1 MRATFAEARLP
12 QTSLTRIASKGHA
25 ITLRPNEFIASRVTG
40 FLNLGVE
47 ASFGY
52 KMQGKASYELGA
64 ADLVTT
70 LTMQARAYL
79 KAGYQLAGAFQVVV
93 TSAMDKPEWVRV
105 TVEKDRHSTFDFGVG
120 VAVNVAV
127 ATPGTDKGGLP
138 LIEAILGATSGQVLR
153 KALTYASLDASEL
166 KKRADGFTKA
176 IVEEWTGKAFDRI
189 PKAVLNDVLGGLQRI
204 ESTLEEINQL
214 DDRAI
219 DLYENFLDVLGVNSA
234 VNAVDAVL
242 EATDP
247 DDQRQKLLAA
257 VTDVRVRALI
267 EAMAGE
273 HIGRVFTD
281 IDSIHQR
288 IAGEWAVLKQ
298 LLTGDAKAEIRNF
311 IEAKVTVLGVPALAA
326 ELKKYSSKT
335 ALKRRA
341 SHAAKE
347 LVERLTGQPLDSI
360 FNDPRSR
367 EIIGGVNDF
376 AKRFTDVVEE
386 VGDAIHEALNAKG
399 RFEISYAYQK
409 VQAGEKLV
417 DLEIHVGTAQAP
429 VAAGVAL
436 YGAAV
441 AGDFQEIFADRYRDV
456 VDIAEAAFTDT
467 LQTTSTLNVHVFG
480 WDYKEVKSLLS
491 KLDASVQRS
500 GTGDVTV
507 YKLRAEG
514 KVVTASRRRATELG
528 YLVQVAGSAQGAFFD
543 DALSARVVADAMKEL
558 ESLTSQFRFEITDP
572 LTTLDE
578 LEMYFELG
586 VKMHILSRGQLT
598 RLIHTIGKLRALGAS
613 DTSFGKV
620 GVRYSVSFEGKALAR
635 ALTTDYSTLID
646 TPGDGG
652 NAEAV
657 RRLFRD
663 RLLTSYYVHREG
675 QPAAST
681 VALLYEAGIFEAL
694 EEARQKGAHLV
705 GDNWAYPRKELTVT
719 RGDTTLAVRP
729 NQQDVANAW
738 VLYWVNVEFA
748 KLIERFRIG
757 ITGENKITYGEFRRL
772 LENVVE
778 KLRDVGTG
786 NGIVGLQSMP
796 YLVLDEMVRLTNG
809 GAGADTRKALLEVI
823 LYSDDGKKELNYI
836 PISA

>member
-1 MRATFAEARLP
+1 M
-12 QTSLTRIASKGHA
+12 
-25 ITLRPNEFIASRVTG
+25 
-40 FLNLGVE
+40 
-47 ASFGY
+47 
-52 KMQGKASYELGA
+52 
-64 ADLVTT
+64 
-70 LTMQARAYL
+70 
-79 KAGYQLAGAFQVVV
+79 
-93 TSAMDKPEWVRV
+93 
-105 TVEKDRHSTFDFGVG
+105 
-120 VAVNVAV
+120 
-127 ATPGTDKGGLP
+127 
-138 LIEAILGATSGQVLR
+138 
-153 KALTYASLDASEL
+153 
-166 KKRADGFTKA
+166 
-176 IVEEWTGKAFDRI
+176 
-189 PKAVLNDVLGGLQRI
+189 
-204 ESTLEEINQL
+204 
-214 DDRAI
+214 
-219 DLYENFLDVLGVNSA
+219 
-234 VNAVDAVL
+234 
-242 EATDP
+242 
-247 DDQRQKLLAA
+247 
-257 VTDVRVRALI
+257 
-267 EAMAGE
+267 
-273 HIGRVFTD
+273 FTD

-620 GVRYSVSFEGKALAR
+620 GVRYSVSFEGRALAR

-663 RLLTSYYVHREG
+663 RLLTGYYVHREG

-809 GAGADTRKALLEVI
+809 GAGADTRKALPEVI